1 MNILTVF
8 EVTVSRSHCQ
18 TFFKGTADYVH
29 FNSENRQWQ
38 INYLKSALK
47 PTFLTSNKQDPA
59 VKIPTGASVQTATTL
74 GKKWLCVWELAHRPL
89 NHRDRS
95 MKQQKALKEKNLT

>member
-1 MNILTVF
+1 MLVVGLMFLKLVKCLLSHATIKMIKNNALNILTVF

-29 FNSENRQWQ
+29 FNSENRQWH

-59 VKIPTGASVQTATTL
+59 VKIPTGA
-74 GKKWLCVWELAHRPL
+74 
-89 NHRDRS
+89 
-95 MKQQKALKEKNLT
+95 